1 MPKETSLPT
10 DNQDFRKK
18 YLGMATVDFANSL
31 IALLR
36 TRTKVIYIS
45 SSDEKRLLEYLDSVS
60 KDRGYQAFEWDCFK
74 LLRSLGKKAPLQTN
88 STLDLRYPEQILAFI
103 IEELEN
109 EEKKKIEGNGSIF
122 ILCDFYRY
130 LSPDRCNP
138 QIERQIK
145 YLNRLVSNS
154 HVIFTGPS
162 FIGNPALEKEVAIL
176 DFPFPNEQEIKSVL
190 HSLTSADKVIAS
202 MPTISKIINKQEE
215 ELVNAVKGLTLT
227 EANQAYSKSIV
238 MANQLGLKPLDIGMI
253 LQEKKQIIKKTDVLE
268 YVDSQVNMNDVGGLD
283 NLARW
288 MNIRRVSFSKDAASY
303 GLKPPKGVLLL
314 GLPGCGKS
322 LTAKAASTMYE
333 MPLLR
338 LDFGKMFN
346 SLVGE
351 SEKIARH
358 AIKLSETIAPCVSG
372 DSIVYDHEGKSF
384 KIKDLIDA
392 GNGDKPMYIY
402 ALNEKTWKIEKTKVK
417 AVIKHARKKSMLK
430 ITTSAGSIEVTRNH
444 KMMVNRDGDLIWVE
458 ASKLAANDALVM
470 PKYLKR
476 DVKSF
481 QIQELFPTAK
491 GTKVVSRVGGN
502 LHCADISVPMT
513 SLEGVATIA
522 GMIDS
527 NGNCNTETGDILFS
541 SNNSS
546 TRHIFAFYMSQTFL
560 TEPEIGD
567 SFVRLKNKVVAEAIN
582 AFLRDLGSQDM
593 DALQS
598 YLGGFFHAG
607 GQIGFVD
614 RDEETP
620 RKPYVSFPIQTEA
633 SFDRLRKS
641 LLVYGIIASKSLRT
655 AIILDPLF
663 IRTLLAELPYL
674 SKTSVTSVAGFMNHI
689 ELNRPLLIDM
699 VGYKFGKSLAYLKS
713 NFGVTESKY
722 SQICGFEE
730 DAVMMQHGAA
740 SMLNMFLK
748 KKFKSDSSCPITKL
762 VESDVISVKIQK
774 IESVGMQFAYDLSC
788 EGNNNFFANG
798 FLCHN
803 CILWADEIEKGL
815 AGGVGAGS
823 GDSGT
828 TKRVIG
834 TFLTWLQEKT
844 APVFVICTANNVQ
857 DIPPEFMRA
866 GRFDEVFFV
875 DLAGE
880 AGRRQIFDV
889 LLKRFKHDS
898 SEFNLDALAAH
909 TKGFS
914 GAEIEKAIEDSMFE
928 CFCDGKRK
936 ITSKDIL
943 KSCST
948 ISPLSKTRDKEF
960 EQMREWAKG
969 RCKFAN
975 TIEEASE
982 SNLKKDAINL
992 DLSS

>member
-1 MPKETSLPT
+1 MPKEVNNQI
-10 DNQDFRKK
+10 DAQDFRKK
-18 YLGMATVDFANSL
+18 YTGMATVDFTNSL
-31 IALLR
+31 MALLR

-45 SSDEKRLLEYLDSVS
+45 SSDEKRLLEYLDSIS
-60 KDRGYQAFEWDCFK
+60 KDRGYKVFEWDCFK
-74 LLRSLGKKAPLQTN
+74 LLRGLGKKNPLQVDAKF
-88 STLDLRYPEQILAFI
+88 DLRYPEQILAFI
-103 IEELEN
+103 INELED
-109 EEKKKIEGNGSIF
+109 EEKKKNEGNGSIF

-130 LSPDRCNP
+130 LTSDRCSP
-138 QIERQIK
+138 QVERQIK

-154 HVIFTGPS
+154 HVILTGPG
-162 FIGNPALEKEVAIL
+162 FIGNPSLEKEIAIL

-190 HSLTSADKVIAS
+190 HSLTSADKIVAS
-202 MPTISKIINKQEE
+202 MPTISKIINKHEE

-238 MANQLGLKPLDIGMI
+238 MASQLGLSPLDIGMI

-268 YVDSQVNMNDVGGLD
+268 YVDSNINISDVGGLD

-288 MNIRRVSFSKDAASY
+288 MNIRRVSFSKDAADY
-303 GLKPPKGVLLL
+303 GLRPPKGVLLL

-372 DSIVYDHEGKSF
+372 DSFIYDSDGKSF
-384 KIKDLIDA
+384 KIKDLVDI
-392 GNGDKPMYIY
+392 GNDNKPMFIY
-402 ALNEKTWKIEKTKVK
+402 ALNEKTWKMEKTKVK

-444 KMMVNRDGDLIWVE
+444 KMMVNRDGDLVWVE
-458 ASKLAANDALVM
+458 ASKLAVNDALVM
-470 PKYLKR
+470 PKSLRR
-476 DVKSF
+476 DIKNF
-481 QIQELFPTAK
+481 QIQELFPNAK
-491 GTKVVSRVGGN
+491 NMKAVSRVKGE
-502 LHCADISVPMT
+502 LHSADISVPIT
-513 SLEGVATIA
+513 NINGIAIIA

-527 NGNCNTETGDILFS
+527 NGHCNAENGDILFV
-541 SNNSS
+541 SNDPSV
-546 TRHIFAFYMSQTFL
+546 RHIFSFHVSETFL
-560 TEPEIGD
+560 VEPEIENN
-567 SFVRLKNKVVAEAIN
+567 FVRIKNKVIAEVIN
-582 AFLRDLGSQDM
+582 AFLQNIGSQNVDV
-593 DALQS
+593 LNS
-598 YLGGFFHAG
+598 YLGGFYHAG
-607 GQIGFVD
+607 GQFGFVD
-614 RDEETP
+614 RDKDVP
-620 RKPYVSFPIQTEA
+620 RKPYVSLNVQSEA
-633 SFDRLRKS
+633 AFDRLRKS
-641 LLVYGIIASKSLRT
+641 FLVHGIISFKSLKT
-655 AIILDPLF
+655 AIILDPAF
-663 IRTLLAELPYL
+663 IKVFLSNILYL
-674 SKTSVTSVAGFMNHI
+674 SKSSATKVSEFMNYI
-689 ELNRPLLIDM
+689 DANCPFLIDM
-699 VGYKFGKSLAYLKS
+699 VGYKFGKSLSDLKT
-713 NFGVTESKY
+713 NFGVSKNKYDKISEFETES
-722 SQICGFEE
+722 
-730 DAVMMQHGAA
+730 AMMQHSTA
-740 SMLNMFLK
+740 SILNLFLK
-748 KKFKSDSSCPITKL
+748 NINSSISCPITRL
-762 VESDVISVKIQK
+762 VESDVISVRIQK
-774 IESVGMQFAYDLSC
+774 IESVGLQFAYDLSC
-788 EGNNNFFANG
+788 EDNHNFFANG

-875 DLAGE
+875 DLPGE
-880 AGRRQIFDV
+880 AGRRQIFEV
-889 LLKRFKHDS
+889 LLKRLKHDPS
-898 SEFNLDALAAH
+898 KFDLDALANS

-928 CFCDGKRK
+928 CFCDNKRK
-936 ITSKDIL
+936 ITSKDVL
-943 KSCST
+943 KSCSS

-960 EQMREWAKG
+960 EQMREWAMG

-975 TIEEASE
+975 TSE
-982 SNLKKDAINL
+982 DIPELNHKKNTVNL
-992 DLSS
+992 DLSN